1 MKKVLTILLVLIFGI
16 CVLSGCGE
24 EEIQSTDTATT
35 ETTEQTDKNTE
46 NIMPGISGSNSADVI
61 LNLEDTGFPK
71 AKAQVTDTGVIYSE
85 TSDIYSYDL
94 DVNINHEISYA
105 MFYVYDTKDTEGY
118 LQYCAQLIN
127 VEPEKMSKWV
137 EDNKG
142 TKKTKTVN
150 DAIFTL
156 GKSDNAI
163 TLEVKSTGYDKF
175 TQENL

>member
-71 AKAQVTDTGVIYSE
+71 AKAQVTDTGVMYKVQMALLWKE
-85 TSDIYSYDL
+85 
-94 DVNINHEISYA
+94 
-105 MFYVYDTKDTEGY
+105 F
-118 LQYCAQLIN
+118 
-127 VEPEKMSKWV
+127 
-137 EDNKG
+137 
-142 TKKTKTVN
+142 
-150 DAIFTL
+150 
-156 GKSDNAI
+156 
-163 TLEVKSTGYDKF
+163 
-175 TQENL
+175 